1 MTREEA
7 LQWLTSSSPHERLRA
22 ARFFL
27 RGAGPADLPAL
38 RAARQKEHVAYVI
51 RGLDLA
57 LSRISQPA
65 DGGLQHDPTEE
76 PDIPARVRRQL
87 EAQAMERISG
97 LVLHEIA
104 SPIGLLARAASREI
118 DNYEASKT
126 KRHIDTLQK
135 LMAAIEQLKGATAV
149 PRPEELDLADLLETV
164 ASEEVGSTGLEI
176 LCQGARPQLIKS
188 DPALLRLTVCNG
200 IRNAIEAEVSR
211 AGAER
216 EPIVISWGET
226 EVDYWV
232 SILDHG
238 PGVQWAGEAVFD
250 LGKSTKAGHI
260 GFGLTIARQAITS
273 LDGTVT
279 LRPGATGGAV
289 YEMRWLK

>member
-1 MTREEA
+1 MTREDA
-7 LQWLTSSSPHERLRA
+7 LHSLTSNSPHQRLKA

-27 RGAGPADLPAL
+27 QGAGPADLPAL
-38 RAARQKEHVAYVI
+38 RAARRKENVSYVK

-57 LSRISQPA
+57 LSRIVQPA
-65 DGGLQHDPTEE
+65 DAGKQHDPTDE
-76 PDIPARVRRQL
+76 PDIPASVRRQL

-104 SPIGLLARAASREI
+104 SPIGLLARAASREM
-118 DNYEASKT
+118 DNYEVSKT
-126 KRHIDTLQK
+126 RRHIETLQK

-149 PRPEELDLADLLETV
+149 PRPEELDLADLLETI
-164 ASEEVGSTGLEI
+164 ASEEAEGRGVEI
-176 LCQGARPQLIKS
+176 SCQGVRPQFIKS

-200 IRNAIEAEVSR
+200 IRNAIEAVAAS
-211 AGAER
+211 AEPD
-216 EPIVISWGET
+216 PIVVTWGAT
-226 EVDYWV
+226 EVDHWISV
-232 SILDHG
+232 LDHG
-238 PGVQWAGEAVFD
+238 PGIQWPGEAAFD

-279 LRPGATGGAV
+279 LRSGATGGAV
-289 YEMRWLK
+289 YEVRWLK